1 MDKEFALQVSAM
13 LGAHERLIRDLIL
26 ARIEREEGPLDAIE
40 SYIERIR
47 NIAIFVDRLNVHATE
62 SDQLNQM
69 ITEAIERT
77 LNGVRKEIMDRLR
90 LEHQQKN
97 RPAE

>member
-1 MDKEFALQVSAM
+1 MEKEFALQVSAM

-26 ARIEREEGPLDAIE
+26 ARVEREEGPLEVIE
-40 SYIERIR
+40 SYIARIR
-47 NIAIFVDRLNVHATE
+47 EIAIFVDQPSVHAAE

-69 ITEAIERT
+69 MSEAIEAT
-77 LNGVRKEIMDRLR
+77 LKGVRKEIMDRLQR
-90 LEHQQKN
+90 EHQQKN